1 MKRTFALA
9 VALAGLTL
17 SQLALAQDLGFY
29 LGGGLGQSKAK
40 DWCTGGGATLVTCD
54 DTKTAWKI
62 FGGYQFHP
70 NLAVELQYMD
80 MGTVSALVNDPV
92 FGLVSVSADNRQFA
106 ASLVGLLPLGASQF
120 SLFGKVGVETIGQQS
135 TVSVAGATDLQ
146 HGSDS
151 GLLLGAGLKW
161 AIDRNIK
168 LRGEWEHG
176 DTLNADTFSIGLE
189 YWFGR

>member
-1 MKRTFALA
+1 MTKTLASIAGAIALA
-9 VALAGLTL
+9 L
-17 SQLALAQDLGFY
+17 SQGALAQNLGFY
-29 LGGGLGQSKAK
+29 AGGSLGQAKAK
-40 DWCTGGGATLVTCD
+40 DWCSDSTGLLTCD
-54 DTKTAWKI
+54 DKDMAWKI

-80 MGTVSALVNDPV
+80 MGKVSATADIPPFGPV
-92 FGLVSVSADNRQFA
+92 AVSADNRQFA
-106 ASLVGLLPLGASQF
+106 ASLVGIMPLGASQF
-120 SLFGKVGVETIGQQS
+120 SLFGKVGIESIDQRS
-135 TVSVAGATDLQ
+135 TFTGGGGVDFGR
-146 HGSDS
+146 GSDS

-161 AIDRNIK
+161 AIDRNLR